1 MKFENGIFE
10 AEYVTS
16 FTQTGVHNVITNKSL
31 LSLMEKT
38 AGAHSAYSQFTF
50 KDLAKDNLSWVILG
64 WKLKVFKRI
73 RADYRIRIETWG
85 RSANK
90 LFVMRDFKVYNNE
103 NELCAI
109 ATSKWC
115 LINTEKGKIA
125 KMPENI
131 EEIYH
136 GFHDESVF
144 DEDDDLPRIPEPNLV
159 PLDVDLYRIRR
170 FDIDINKHVHN
181 LNYVDFAYEIL
192 PFDVYIGDEL
202 NNLEITYKKEIK
214 YGETIKSFL
223 YQEKQGYTIVIKS
236 EDENIIHCV
245 VKLY

>member
-1 MKFENGIFE
+1 
-10 AEYVTS
+10 
-16 FTQTGVHNVITNKSL
+16 
-31 LSLMEKT
+31 
-38 AGAHSAYSQFTF
+38 
-50 KDLAKDNLSWVILG
+50 
-64 WKLKVFKRI
+64 
-73 RADYRIRIETWG
+73 
-85 RSANK
+85 
-90 LFVMRDFKVYNNE
+90 MRDFKVYNSK

-136 GFHDESVF
+136 GFREESVF
-144 DEDDDLPRIPEPNLV
+144 EENDDLPRLPEPQLV
-159 PLDVDLYRIRR
+159 PVDVDKYRIRR

-223 YQEKQGYTIVIKS
+223 YHDKGVYTIVIRS
-236 EDENIIHCV
+236 EDEKLVHCV